1 MLPHRL
7 REMAQALARNVVG
20 RGPSSGMVLGPVWAI
35 VQRLLLQMIVLAVA
49 TTAAHAGFTS
59 PTLVLSAARGEAGT
73 SGRGA
78 AFEGSFDFPNAVEV
92 GYPLS
97 LVVFQGTTFAR
108 YPAAAAPVTGTS
120 AALGDGVLDE
130 TELAAF
136 TNAGAAAD
144 ASVRIVTMTPS
155 AIRVT
160 LPATF
165 TSGPASAELF
175 TILSD
180 GSVVSNVVA
189 FVLP

>member
-1 MLPHRL
+1 
-7 REMAQALARNVVG
+7 
-20 RGPSSGMVLGPVWAI
+20 MVRISLLQI
-35 VQRLLLQMIVLAVA
+35 LLLACSALL
-49 TTAAHAGFTS
+49 AHAGFTS
-59 PTLVLSAARGEAGT
+59 PTLVLSAARGDAGS
-73 SGRGA
+73 SGRGV

-120 AALGDGVLDE
+120 AALADGILDA
-130 TELAAF
+130 TELPAF
-136 TNAGAAAD
+136 SNEGAPAD

-155 AIRVT
+155 ALRVT

-165 TSGPASAELF
+165 TSGPASGVLF

-180 GSVVSNVVA
+180 GSVVSNVIP
-189 FVLP
+189 FDLP